1 MLVEGMLTEEI
12 ETKLDRKYNKE
23 INRQISYYN
32 QSVDYN
38 CT

>member
-23 INRQISYYN
+23 INRQISYN